1 LPQVLLWLTIVDRLD
16 AQVLSFRNLK
26 IPYVGPDN
34 RKGAALVGKSLAD
47 FLPKGAPVAIIEG
60 MPTAFSAISR
70 RQGFDDAIKAAG
82 LQLLVAQ
89 AGNWDMARAHDLAN
103 SIMTQH
109 PGIKG
114 FMVANDNMAVGVAA
128 AIKSA
133 SKTNEIKVV
142 GFDNIAA
149 VQTLIRAGE
158 MLATADQHADGLAVY
173 GINYA
178 LELLRGGQTPADRET
193 PIDLINAAALGA

>member
-1 LPQVLLWLTIVDRLD
+1 
-16 AQVLSFRNLK
+16 
-26 IPYVGPDN
+26 
-34 RKGAALVGKSLAD
+34 
-47 FLPKGAPVAIIEG
+47 
-60 MPTAFSAISR
+60 
-70 RQGFDDAIKAAG
+70 
-82 LQLLVAQ
+82 
-89 AGNWDMARAHDLAN
+89 
-103 SIMTQH
+103 
-109 PGIKG
+109 
-114 FMVANDNMAVGVAA
+114 MVANDNMAVGVAA